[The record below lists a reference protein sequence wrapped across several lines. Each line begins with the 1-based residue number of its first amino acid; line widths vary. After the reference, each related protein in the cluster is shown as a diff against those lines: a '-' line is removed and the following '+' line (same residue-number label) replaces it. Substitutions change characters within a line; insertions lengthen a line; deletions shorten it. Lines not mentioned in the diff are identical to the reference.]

1 MCRMTNYLN
10 SINKLEVKII
20 FLKTVEKKKN
30 FEFEFE

>member
-1 MCRMTNYLN
+1 MTNYLN